1 MSDQDVSRFITRALN
16 DAQLREQLEQDADGA
31 FAGYDLTEDER
42 AAITAA
48 DEKEL
53 QGMGIDA
60 MTARSWAAFHDVD
73 EFAPDRPDA
82 PGDLPPTP

>member
-16 DAQLREQLEQDADGA
+16 DAQLREQLEHDPEGA
-31 FAGYDLTEDER
+31 FAGYDLTGDER
-42 AAITAA
+42 KAITAA
-48 DEKEL
+48 SEEDLEA
-53 QGMGIDA
+53 MGIDA

-82 PGDLPPTP
+82 PGDLPPP